1 MKHIKLL
8 PIAAIASTMITAN
21 ALAENATAPSPNPAG
36 QTKAASTSTTVSAT
50 SITNT
55 VATPTNTAVT
65 APTVTPAATTPATTT
80 VPATTGATA
89 ATTAPAAA
97 NAVSA
102 PTSANT
108 PATPVPLSTSAPT
121 PLAASP
127 NSPPSLVP
135 PAPTIDA
142 KGYVIMDGNSGMI
155 LAQSNMDQR
164 MEPASL
170 TKLMTVYATF
180 QALKNGQIHLNDN
193 VRISQKAWQTGGSK
207 MFVRVGTDVTVDQL
221 LQGVIV
227 DSGNDACVALA
238 EYVGGTEDTFA
249 QLMNQTAQRLG
260 MTGTHYVDSNGL
272 PNPDHYSTPHDI
284 AILAHAIYHDFPEYY
299 HYFGEKWF
307 TYNNIKQ
314 PNRNRLLWRDPSVD
328 GMKTGHTD
336 GAGYCLVSSS
346 NRNGMRLITVVM
358 GAPTDSAR
366 ADDSQALLNYA
377 FRFYKSYKLFDSGV
391 ALATPK
397 VWYGTDGKAELG
409 LSSPL
414 YVTIPVGEYNKL
426 QAQIK
431 LPKKIEAPLAQGQA
445 VGSILVTLNGNT
457 VSETPLVALKADAA
471 GNWLSR
477 AIDSLHSWL

>member
-1 MKHIKLL
+1 
-8 PIAAIASTMITAN
+8 
-21 ALAENATAPSPNPAG
+21 
-36 QTKAASTSTTVSAT
+36 
-50 SITNT
+50 
-55 VATPTNTAVT
+55 
-65 APTVTPAATTPATTT
+65 
-80 VPATTGATA
+80 
-89 ATTAPAAA
+89 
-97 NAVSA
+97 
-102 PTSANT
+102 
-108 PATPVPLSTSAPT
+108 
-121 PLAASP
+121 
-127 NSPPSLVP
+127 
-135 PAPTIDA
+135 
-142 KGYVIMDGNSGMI
+142 MDGNSGSI

-170 TKLMTVYATF
+170 TKLMTVYVAF
-180 QALKNGQIHLNDN
+180 QAIKNGQIHLTDN

-238 EYVGGTEDTFA
+238 EYIGGTEDTFA

-260 MTGTHYVDSNGL
+260 MTNTHYMDSNGL

-284 AILAHAIYHDFPEYY
+284 AILAHAILHDFPEDY
-299 HYFGEKWF
+299 HYFSEKWF

-328 GMKTGHTD
+328 GLKTGHTD
-336 GAGYCLVSSS
+336 GAGYCLVSSA
-346 NRNGMRLITVVM
+346 NRGGMRLMTVVM
-358 GAPTDSAR
+358 GAPSDNAR
-366 ADDSQALLNYA
+366 ADDSQALLNYG

-397 VWYGTDGKAELG
+397 VWYGSASKATLG
-409 LSSPL
+409 LTSPL

-457 VSETPLVALKADAA
+457 VLETPLVALKENKS

-477 AIDSLHSWL
+477 SFDRLHSWL